1 MGLVMAKSKEN
12 SKIDKKSGQN
22 EGPLTHKEIMIV
34 LSGLMT
40 GMLLAAL
47 DQTIVSTA
55 LKNIVEDFNGLNHY
69 TWVVTAYLLTSTAST
84 PLYGKISDLYGRRP
98 VFQFAIITFLIGSF
112 LAGASQNMTQL
123 IFTRAL
129 QGLGAGGL
137 MALTFVIIGDIVSPR
152 ERGKYQGYFGAVW
165 GLSSVAGPLLGG
177 FFSDHATILGITG
190 WRWIFYINLP
200 FGILALVITSA
211 VLHIPKVK
219 REHKIDYF
227 GALILVLAVS
237 AVLLA
242 VSVYGPEDGWT
253 DSRTLT
259 VFALGLFLTLLFLWQ
274 ETRAKE
280 PILPLRLFKNHTFS
294 LTSVLGFI
302 IGAGMFGAIVML
314 PLYLQVVK
322 GNSATSAG
330 LKLIPLMLGIV
341 SMSIFSGK
349 RITATGKYKI
359 FPILGAAIMTLGLIL
374 MSTLN
379 ETTSFGVLS
388 IYAIMVGAGL
398 GLSMQTIVIALQNSV
413 DFQDMGIATSSNTF
427 FRSLGGA
434 FGTAIFGTIFSNRV
448 AYYLQDNIAALQ
460 STDPQSLKEFDP
472 AKLEVITTNTSVIS
486 TLPPVIRD
494 TVLHSFAQ
502 TFHVVFLAA
511 APVTFIG
518 FVLAFFLKEKPLQSS
533 TAHHAAKTEAAGE
546 AVG

>member
-1 MGLVMAKSKEN
+1 MAKSQ
-12 SKIDKKSGQN
+12 DKSAPKPGEKSG
-22 EGPLTHKEIMIV
+22 PLSHKEIMIV

-98 VFQFAIITFLIGSF
+98 VFQFAIITFLIGSL

-129 QGLGAGGL
+129 QGIGAGGL

-190 WRWIFYINLP
+190 WRWIFYINIP

-219 REHKIDYF
+219 REHKIDYL
-227 GALILVLAVS
+227 GALILVLAVTT
-237 AVLLA
+237 VLLA
-242 VSVYGPEDGWT
+242 TSVYGPENGWT
-253 DSRTLT
+253 DSKTLT
-259 VFALGLFLTLLFLWQ
+259 VFGSGILLTLLFLWQ

-294 LTSVLGFI
+294 LTSALAFI

-322 GNSATSAG
+322 GNSATEAG

-349 RITATGKYKI
+349 RITTTGKYKI
-359 FPILGAAIMTLGLIL
+359 FPIVGAAIMTIGLIL

-388 IYAIMVGAGL
+388 IYAILVGAGL

-460 STDPQSLKEFDP
+460 STNPQSLTGFDP
-472 AKLEVITTNTSVIS
+472 AKLEEITINTSVIS
-486 TLPPVIRD
+486 TLPPVIRE

>member
-1 MGLVMAKSKEN
+1 MAKSQ
-12 SKIDKKSGQN
+12 DKSAPKTRQGD
-22 EGPLTHKEIMIV
+22 GPLTHKEIMIV

-219 REHKIDYF
+219 REHKIDYL

-253 DSRTLT
+253 DSRTLS
-259 VFALGLFLTLLFLWQ
+259 VFGLGIFLTLSFLWQ

-349 RITATGKYKI
+349 RITTTGRYKI
-359 FPILGAAIMTLGLIL
+359 FPIVGAAIMTLGLIL

-379 ETTSFGVLS
+379 ETTSFGILS

-448 AYYLQDNIAALQ
+448 AYYLQDNIASLQ
-460 STDPQSLKEFDP
+460 STDPQSLTGFDP
-472 AKLEVITTNTSVIS
+472 AKLKEITTNTSVIT
-486 TLPPVIRD
+486 TLPPVIRE

-502 TFHVVFLAA
+502 TFHMVFLAA

>member
-1 MGLVMAKSKEN
+1 MAKSQ
-12 SKIDKKSGQN
+12 DKSAPKPGESS
-22 EGPLTHKEIMIV
+22 GPLTHKEIMIV

-98 VFQFAIITFLIGSF
+98 VFQFAIITFLIGSL

-129 QGLGAGGL
+129 QGVGAGGL

-190 WRWIFYINLP
+190 WRWIFYINIP

-227 GALILVLAVS
+227 GALILVLAVTS
-237 AVLLA
+237 VLLA
-242 VSVYGPEDGWT
+242 TSVYGPENGWT

-259 VFALGLFLTLLFLWQ
+259 VFGLGLFLTLAFLWQ

-322 GNSATSAG
+322 GNSATAAG

-349 RITATGKYKI
+349 RITTTGKYKI
-359 FPILGAAIMTLGLIL
+359 FPIVGSAVMTLGLIL

-388 IYAIMVGAGL
+388 IYAILVGAGL

-434 FGTAIFGTIFSNRV
+434 FGTAIFGTIFSNRI
-448 AYYLQDNIAALQ
+448 AYYLQDNIASLQ
-460 STDPQSLKEFDP
+460 STDPQSLTGFDP
-472 AKLEVITTNTSVIS
+472 AKLEQITTNTSIIT
-486 TLPPVIRD
+486 TLPPTIRD

-511 APVTFIG
+511 APITFIG
-518 FVLAFFLKEKPLQSS
+518 FVLAFFLKQKPLQSS

>member
-1 MGLVMAKSKEN
+1 MRSAKNKLN
-12 SKIDKKSGQN
+12 STDQKN
-22 EGPLTHKEIMIV
+22 RPLTHREILIV

-55 LKNIVEDFNGLNHY
+55 LKNIVEEFNGLNHY
-69 TWVVTAYLLTSTAST
+69 TWVITAYLLTSTAST

-137 MALTFVIIGDIVSPR
+137 MALTFVIIGDIVAPR

-177 FFSDHATILGITG
+177 FFSDNATILGISG

-211 VLHIPKVK
+211 VLNIPKVK

-227 GALILVLAVS
+227 GALLLVLAVS
-237 AVLLA
+237 SVLLA
-242 VSVYGPEDGWT
+242 VSVYGPENGWVAPIT
-253 DSRTLT
+253 LSVLGCGLLLT
-259 VFALGLFLTLLFLWQ
+259 VIFLWQ
-274 ETRAKE
+274 EQRAAE
-280 PILPLRLFKNHTFS
+280 PILPLRLFRNHTFS
-294 LTSVLGFI
+294 LTSALAFI

-322 GNSATSAG
+322 GNSATEAG

-349 RITATGKYKI
+349 KISSTGKYKI
-359 FPILGAAIMTLGLIL
+359 FPIIGAGIMTFGLIL

-379 ETTSFGVLS
+379 ENTSFGILS
-388 IYAIMVGAGL
+388 IYSILIGAGL

-434 FGTAIFGTIFSNRV
+434 FGTAIFGTILSNRI
-448 AYYLQDNIAALQ
+448 AYYLQENFATLSQTNPKAVEGFD
-460 STDPQSLKEFDP
+460 ST
-472 AKLEVITTNTSVIS
+472 KLEVLTTNTSMII
-486 TLPPVIRD
+486 TLPPAIRE
-494 TVLHSFAQ
+494 TVLHSFTQ
-502 TFHVVFLAA
+502 TFQVVFFAA
-511 APVTFIG
+511 APVTFMG
-518 FVLAFFLKEKPLQSS
+518 FILAFFLKEKPLQSS
-533 TAHHAAKTEAAGE
+533 TDHHAAKTEAAGE

>member
-1 MGLVMAKSKEN
+1 MRSAKNKLN
-12 SKIDKKSGQN
+12 STDQKN
-22 EGPLTHKEIMIV
+22 RPLTHREILIV

-55 LKNIVEDFNGLNHY
+55 LKNIVEEFNGLNHY
-69 TWVVTAYLLTSTAST
+69 TWVITAYLLTSTAST

-137 MALTFVIIGDIVSPR
+137 MALTFVIIGDIVAPR

-177 FFSDHATILGITG
+177 FFSDNATILGISG

-227 GALILVLAVS
+227 GALLLVLAVS
-237 AVLLA
+237 SVLLA
-242 VSVYGPEDGWT
+242 VSVYGPENGWVAPIT
-253 DSRTLT
+253 LSVLGCGLLLT
-259 VFALGLFLTLLFLWQ
+259 VIFLWQ
-274 ETRAKE
+274 EQRAAE
-280 PILPLRLFKNHTFS
+280 PILPLRLFRNHTFS
-294 LTSVLGFI
+294 LTSALAFI

-322 GNSATSAG
+322 GNSATEAG

-349 RITATGKYKI
+349 KISSTGKYKI
-359 FPILGAAIMTLGLIL
+359 FPIIGAGIMTFGLIL

-379 ETTSFGVLS
+379 ENTSFGVLS
-388 IYAIMVGAGL
+388 IYSILIGAGL

-434 FGTAIFGTIFSNRV
+434 FGTAIFGTILSNRV
-448 AYYLQDNIAALQ
+448 AYYLQENFATLSQTNPKAVEGFD
-460 STDPQSLKEFDP
+460 ST
-472 AKLEVITTNTSVIS
+472 KLEVLTTNTSMII
-486 TLPPVIRD
+486 TLPPAIRD
-494 TVLHSFAQ
+494 TVLHSFTQ
-502 TFHVVFLAA
+502 TFQVVFFAA

-518 FVLAFFLKEKPLQSS
+518 FILAFFLKEKPLQSS
-533 TAHHAAKTEAAGE
+533 TDHHAAKTEAAGK
-546 AVG
+546 ALG

>member
-1 MGLVMAKSKEN
+1 MAKSQ
-12 SKIDKKSGQN
+12 DKSAPKSG
-22 EGPLTHKEIMIV
+22 ESSGPLTHKEIMIV

-98 VFQFAIITFLIGSF
+98 VFQFAIITFLIGSL

-129 QGLGAGGL
+129 QGVGAGGL

-190 WRWIFYINLP
+190 WRWIFYINIP

-227 GALILVLAVS
+227 GALILVFAVS

-294 LTSVLGFI
+294 LTSALGFI

-322 GNSATSAG
+322 GNSATAAG

-349 RITATGKYKI
+349 KITTTGKYKI
-359 FPILGAAIMTLGLIL
+359 FPIAGAGIMTIGLIL

-388 IYAIMVGAGL
+388 IYAILVGAGL

-434 FGTAIFGTIFSNRV
+434 FGTAIFGTIFSNRI
-448 AYYLQDNIAALQ
+448 AYYLQDNIATLQ
-460 STDPQSLKEFDP
+460 STEPQSLAGFD
-472 AKLEVITTNTSVIS
+472 ASKLDLITTNTSIIT
-486 TLPPVIRD
+486 TLPPTIRD

-511 APVTFIG
+511 APITFIG

-533 TAHHAAKTEAAGE
+533 TAHHAAKAEAAGE

>member
-1 MGLVMAKSKEN
+1 MRSAKNKLN
-12 SKIDKKSGQN
+12 STDQKN
-22 EGPLTHKEIMIV
+22 RPLTHREILIV

-55 LKNIVEDFNGLNHY
+55 LKNIVEEFNGLNHY
-69 TWVVTAYLLTSTAST
+69 TWVITAYLLTSTAST

-137 MALTFVIIGDIVSPR
+137 MALTFVIIGDIVAPR

-177 FFSDHATILGITG
+177 FFSDNATILGISG

-227 GALILVLAVS
+227 GALLLVLAVS
-237 AVLLA
+237 SVLLA
-242 VSVYGPEDGWT
+242 VSVYGPENGWVAPIT
-253 DSRTLT
+253 LSVLGCGLLLT
-259 VFALGLFLTLLFLWQ
+259 VIFLWQ
-274 ETRAKE
+274 EQRAAE
-280 PILPLRLFKNHTFS
+280 PILPLRLFRNHTFS
-294 LTSVLGFI
+294 LTSALAFI

-322 GNSATSAG
+322 GNSATEAG

-349 RITATGKYKI
+349 KISSTGKYKI
-359 FPILGAAIMTLGLIL
+359 FPIIGAGIMTFGLIL

-379 ETTSFGVLS
+379 ENTSFGVLS
-388 IYAIMVGAGL
+388 IYSILIGAGL

-434 FGTAIFGTIFSNRV
+434 FGTAIFGTILSNRI
-448 AYYLQDNIAALQ
+448 AYYLQENFATLSQTNPKAVEGFD
-460 STDPQSLKEFDP
+460 ST
-472 AKLEVITTNTSVIS
+472 KLEVLTTNTSMII
-486 TLPPVIRD
+486 TLPPAIRD
-494 TVLHSFAQ
+494 TVLHSFTQ
-502 TFHVVFLAA
+502 TFQVVFFAA

-518 FVLAFFLKEKPLQSS
+518 FILAFFLKEKPLQSS
-533 TAHHAAKTEAAGE
+533 TDHHAAKTEAAGE